1 MNENYSQNPKLETI
15 KNANGMSV
23 TIMDWGATIISL
35 NVPVKG
41 DSNREV
47 VLGLKDPKDWYT
59 QACFFNATIGRFAN
73 RIANSQFTID
83 KTTYVLNSG
92 STHCPQLR
100 CKPQLNQNYLG
111 NPYPCQGSAKCMLR
125 SYLTCLQV

>member
-47 VLGLKDPKDWYT
+47 VLGLKDP
-59 QACFFNATIGRFAN
+59 
-73 RIANSQFTID
+73 
-83 KTTYVLNSG
+83 
-92 STHCPQLR
+92 
-100 CKPQLNQNYLG
+100 
-111 NPYPCQGSAKCMLR
+111 
-125 SYLTCLQV
+125 